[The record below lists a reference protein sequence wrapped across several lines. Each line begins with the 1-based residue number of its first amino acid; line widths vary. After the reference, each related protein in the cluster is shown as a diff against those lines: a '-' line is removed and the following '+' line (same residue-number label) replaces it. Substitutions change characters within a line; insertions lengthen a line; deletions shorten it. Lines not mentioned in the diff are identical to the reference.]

1 VPHATWKSGLALA
14 LAAIAS
20 IAAARDAATAE
31 REINVASAAF
41 DRAQLT
47 HDRAA
52 LDRVLASDFK
62 YVRGSGKFTGRDDF
76 IAGFTDPE
84 VTFEPFVITNR
95 MFVPLGENAGIVG
108 GEGVIRGR
116 DHGTPFEEHFR
127 YADTFGWRDGRW
139 QVVYVQVTPI
149 K

>member
-1 VPHATWKSGLALA
+1 MGRAGTSALA
-14 LAAIAS
+14 VAALASA
-20 IAAARDAATAE
+20 AAARDLPAAE
-31 REINVASAAF
+31 REIMIASAAF

-52 LDRVLASDFK
+52 LDRFLASDFK
-62 YVRGSGKFTGRDDF
+62 FVRGSGKYTGRDEF
-76 IAGFTDPE
+76 IAGFTDPD
-84 VTFEPFVITNR
+84 VVFEPFVITNR
-95 MFVPLGENAGIVG
+95 MFVPLGGEAGIVG

-116 DHGTPFEEHFR
+116 DHGAPFEEHFR
-127 YADTFGWRDGRW
+127 YADTFQWRDGRW